1 MIAEELEGRCREA
14 ESNHRHG
21 EFRQSQCGWVFL
33 REISVFDK
41 RVFSD
46 IIGHAEDEGMIEH
59 YIVDYLIRMGFVF
72 AGVIAIAFLISKAF
86 EEE

>member
-1 MIAEELEGRCREA
+1 M
-14 ESNHRHG
+14 
-21 EFRQSQCGWVFL
+21 RQTG
-33 REISVFDK
+33 VFDK
-41 RVFSD
+41 MVFPD
-46 IIGHAEDEGMIEH
+46 IIASGEDQGMIEP

>member
-1 MIAEELEGRCREA
+1 M
-14 ESNHRHG
+14 
-21 EFRQSQCGWVFL
+21 VFP
-33 REISVFDK
+33 
-41 RVFSD
+41 D
-46 IIGHAEDEGMIEH
+46 IIASGEDQGMIEP

>member
-1 MIAEELEGRCREA
+1 
-14 ESNHRHG
+14 
-21 EFRQSQCGWVFL
+21 
-33 REISVFDK
+33 
-41 RVFSD
+41 
-46 IIGHAEDEGMIEH
+46 MIEH